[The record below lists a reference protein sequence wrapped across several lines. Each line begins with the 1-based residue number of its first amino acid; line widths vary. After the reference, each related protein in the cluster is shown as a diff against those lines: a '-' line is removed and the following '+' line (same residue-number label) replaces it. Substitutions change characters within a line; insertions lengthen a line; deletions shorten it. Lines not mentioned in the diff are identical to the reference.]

1 MAYIKNVNFT
11 HTNYEQGI
19 AIAHIMH
26 INEENGT
33 VTYEYAV
40 VGNPDLVR
48 ESEYYGTWGFSYGY
62 FKTYEQA
69 KEMFIEKINSIRQ
82 NRGYKIK
89 FTLA

>member
-40 VGNPDLVR
+40 VGNP
-48 ESEYYGTWGFSYGY
+48 ESYLLKRLILS
-62 FKTYEQA
+62 A
-69 KEMFIEKINSIRQ
+69 KI
-82 NRGYKIK
+82 GDIK
-89 FTLA
+89 